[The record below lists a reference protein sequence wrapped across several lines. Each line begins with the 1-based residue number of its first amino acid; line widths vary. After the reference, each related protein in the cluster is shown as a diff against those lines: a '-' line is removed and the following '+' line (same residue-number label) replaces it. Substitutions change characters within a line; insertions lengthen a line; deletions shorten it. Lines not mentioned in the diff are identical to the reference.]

1 MTNSQAVATRY
12 LQRPEGRIA
21 YDVTGSGPLVVA
33 VPGMGDLRS
42 TFRDLAPALVGAGFR
57 VATTDVRGHGESDT
71 SFTRHGDAATAE
83 DVLALIRELGG
94 PALIV
99 GNSFAGS
106 AAVIA
111 AGTEPELV
119 AGTAL
124 ISPFLREPGPAGVA
138 RTAVHALYAVMFA
151 QPWGAGAWT
160 GYFAKTLNRGAKAP
174 WFDEHVA
181 DIRASLAAPDRIRSF
196 RRLALQLDH
205 SIVEPYVEAAA
216 AVPSLTIVG
225 ALDPDYKDP
234 AAELEYMGGR
244 LGGRTLLVPDAAHYA
259 HTQQAATVVPAIVG
273 FAEGLR
279 SADRESWASR
289 A

>member
-1 MTNSQAVATRY
+1 MTNSRAVETRY

-21 YDVTGSGPLVVA
+21 YDVTGDGPLVVA

-42 TFRDLAPALVGAGFR
+42 TFRDVVPALVDAGFR

-71 SFTRHGDAATAE
+71 TFARHGDTATAE
-83 DVLALIRELGG
+83 DLLALIRELGG
-94 PALIV
+94 PALVV

-111 AGTEPELV
+111 AGTEPDLI
-119 AGTAL
+119 AGTVL
-124 ISPFLREPGPAGVA
+124 ISPFLRNPGPAGVA
-138 RTAVHALYAVMFA
+138 SVAVHALYAVMFA
-151 QPWGAGAWT
+151 RPWGAGAWT
-160 GYFAKTLNRGAKAP
+160 GYFAKTLNRGAHAP

-181 DIRASLAAPDRIRSF
+181 AIRASLAAPERLRSF

-205 SIVEPYVEAAA
+205 SVVEPYVDRAA

-225 ALDPDYKDP
+225 AVDPDYKDP
-234 AAELEYMGGR
+234 AAELAYMGER
-244 LGGRTLLVPDAAHYA
+244 LGGRTLLVPEAAHYA
-259 HTQQAATVVPAIVG
+259 HTQRAEVVIPEIVG
-273 FAEGLR
+273 FAESLR
-279 SADRESWASR
+279 TADGAGWSGR